1 MPVHLLEVF
10 YRASDDSKYFRS
22 DGKMAEARIKMHE
35 NFTVCNP
42 KTRDWQSLCDL
53 SIILGRSWR
62 IFSIRS
68 G

>member
-42 KTRDWQSLCDL
+42 ETVIGNPCATCL
-53 SIILGRSWR
+53 
-62 IFSIRS
+62 
-68 G
+68 